1 MRIERRKLENAG
13 ELTDLVTEVLEGEL
27 EGVKILDR
35 VDLSDG
41 DIEIGLL
48 AGDSDGRLYVVMAK
62 ETSGDGLILSYGRHL
77 EWLKT
82 NKERM
87 AKSNPDLDWTTE
99 PGIVLMADEFSP
111 YAITLASMLAVE
123 RALCFTMK
131 CLGLGDRKGLY
142 VEAVDLPKRERLPK
156 PEPAPEPAEPSG
168 AGLLTRA
175 IEGMAGV
182 ADDLSVSASFGY
194 VSESLDWVP
203 VANLRSRRGTLWIES
218 GPGKWTTKRIEDET
232 SLTEALGKVEESY
245 REVIKDKGGAKNLG
259 EDELSEAERKSLRW
273 E

>member
-1 MRIERRKLENAG
+1 VRIERRKIESAG
-13 ELTDLVTEVLEGEL
+13 ELTKLVTEVLEGVIT
-27 EGVKILDR
+27 GIKVVDH
-35 VDLSDG
+35 VDLRDRE
-41 DIEIGLL
+41 IEAGIL

-62 ETSGDGLILSYGRHL
+62 EKSGDSLVLSYGRHL
-77 EWLKT
+77 EWLKV

-87 AKSNPDLDWTTE
+87 AKSNPELDWSGD
-99 PGIVLMADEFSP
+99 PGIVMLADDFSP
-111 YAITLASMLAVE
+111 YALTLTSMLAVE
-123 RALCFTMK
+123 PALCFTMK
-131 CLGLGDRKGLY
+131 CLGIGDQKGLY
-142 VEAVDLPKRERLPK
+142 IEPVDLPKRERVPK
-156 PEPAPEPAEPSG
+156 RAPEVVPEPDA

-175 IEGMAGV
+175 VGSMAGI

-232 SLTEALGKVEESY
+232 SLGEALNKVKESY
-245 REVIKDKGGAKNLG
+245 QEVVKNKGGAKNLG
-259 EDELSEAERKSLRW
+259 DDELSEAERKSLRW